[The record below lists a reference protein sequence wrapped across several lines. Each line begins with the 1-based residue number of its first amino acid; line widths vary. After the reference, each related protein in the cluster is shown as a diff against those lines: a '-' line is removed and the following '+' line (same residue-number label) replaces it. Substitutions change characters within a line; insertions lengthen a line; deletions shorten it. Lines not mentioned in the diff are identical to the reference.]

1 MPELN
6 TDAEILAGAVVT
18 VSLGGE
24 VFEYSE
30 PTRRQA
36 RAMLCELIPLQ
47 EKAQSADPVE
57 RLKLVDAMLDWLAR
71 WCEPLRKNKTV
82 MDGALENEIGAAFN
96 AVAEMV
102 TRPFVRLAMEMQNG
116 ASHAPQENMTN
127 PPPTS

>member
-24 VFEYSE
+24 VFEYKE

-47 EKAQSADPVE
+47 EKAKSADPVE

-71 WCEPLRKNKTV
+71 WCEPLRKNKDV
-82 MDGALENEIGAAFN
+82 LDGALENEISAAFN

-102 TRPFVRLAMEMQNG
+102 TRPFVQLAMEMQNG
-116 ASHAPQENMTN
+116 ASHAPQESTTS

>member
-24 VFEYSE
+24 VFEYRE

-47 EKAQSADPVE
+47 EKAKSADPVE

-71 WCEPLRKNKTV
+71 WCEPLRKNKDV
-82 MDGALENEIGAAFN
+82 MDGAIETEIGAAFN

-102 TRPFVRLAMEMQNG
+102 TRPFVQLAMEIRADAEQ
-116 ASHAPQENMTN
+116 SQQENTTS

>member
-18 VSLGGE
+18 VNLGGE
-24 VFEYSE
+24 VFEYRE

-71 WCEPLRKNKTV
+71 WCEPLRKNKAV

-102 TRPFVRLAMEMQNG
+102 TRPFVQLAMEMQNG
-116 ASHAPQENMTN
+116 ASHAPQENTTS